1 MICLAL
7 AMSSGLPGL
16 TGTALAVAASPGGGS
31 GPASATPAGG
41 TGGAAST
48 GAPQPGAGGHV
59 PVPAGDVAALAV
71 GTPDGVNVL
80 VPNSATVGGWRELTN
95 LSVQGWD
102 TPMWTEF
109 HCVTGDGRYMAVT
122 FAPIGMADDET
133 LRDEGAFGAI
143 VDLRTGS
150 RWVLPVRV
158 GLKYYSPGCGTG
170 TDVVFSRN
178 TGTDHAN
185 TELIR
190 VDAAGSKIRDRRTV
204 TGRVASAVPT
214 AKGVAA
220 ADGSRVISVAAN
232 GGTSTLATA
241 PGAVF
246 DLRPS
251 SSDGLDYLAV
261 TGPTTSKAF
270 RRGSN
275 GKVAELADGPLRNM
289 ALWQGRGGKNH
300 LVGRPSRVAGG
311 NPIDVLGTDTQPA
324 DLSLEGGLVVDGEDV
339 PGGTAPT
346 KTTSAITIRNR
357 SRSGGAATA
366 TQVTAAAADQAP
378 AASASPAPSS
388 LAPGTLKPNTLP
400 SGGAAGSGSPCAVAP
415 LDPSMQVIQP
425 SPAQI
430 QWSAYRAVS
439 GGLTTQRPANWE
451 KHGLPAYTPA
461 SLIPIASLAGAPSGG
476 HIPTQVLEGVLA
488 QESNFSQASWRA
500 LPGIASDPLI
510 ANYYGTAYSSDGSLI
525 VGANPA
531 NADCGYGVGQIT
543 SGMTGTATSPWSD
556 TVKLAIATDY
566 EVNELAAVKMLTDF
580 WNQLYG
586 MGILANNGDPTKIEN
601 WYFAIWAYNTG
612 IHTAPLPSNYHSLG
626 LGWTNNPAQNDYPP
640 NRQPFL
646 SVTYDD
652 AAHPSRWP
660 YQEKVLGWA
669 ANSQLDLIN
678 GGFKY
683 TASGILNLPQNYF
696 LFCTSANNCSQTNTS
711 GGYCNNAD
719 RSYCAWHTAVTWTS
733 VDRPDLA
740 SENPAGDVGGGE
752 PAVADPY
759 PASCSAAASPVVQ
772 TPGTT
777 ALPGG
782 AVIVD
787 ELSSSATNLAGCAT
801 TSSAG
806 TFALTYGTDSSGHP
820 LGAID
825 THQLGV
831 GYMGHTYFARTVALA
846 RASAS
851 NSVGVT
857 GTWTPPSSVTGWQRI
872 WVHIPDNGADT
883 QQADYIINTGTTTK
897 DRIVNQ
903 RWNQNSWFDLGS
915 YQLSAG
921 AYVYLTNVTNNDW
934 NHTVDLAWDAIAFTP
949 SSKPAVDYVAL
960 GDSYQAGEGVQPYYG
975 NADRPVMNGI
985 GDACHRSPQAYSNTV
1000 FNALRAAHPGDDE
1013 FHFLACS
1020 GAVINDINGQ
1030 HYDQGEVPQ
1039 LYQNWLDE
1047 NTTNVTIGIG
1057 GNDSRFSTIVQACLL
1072 DNLSSAFSQLPLNGP
1087 NCMASD
1093 FHLTFNGTVDPQ
1105 PLTVQEP
1112 IVIDGL
1118 KPRLVA
1124 LYQQIHSLAPNAKIT
1139 VLGYPHIVTTGSLR
1153 LDICTVAI
1161 NPDLAQWFADMAD
1174 RLDSVTSQ
1182 AVSEAGV
1189 GATFVNPVSTFSGP
1203 PDHGACTF
1211 HDGDE
1216 WINSLVPHSSTGSGS
1231 TNPGPGS
1238 FHPDAAG
1245 HGADAGLINASL
1257 GV

>member
-1 MICLAL
+1 MIVICLAL

-16 TGTALAVAASPGGGS
+16 TGTALAVEASPGGGS
-31 GPASATPAGG
+31 APAAATGGG
-41 TGGAAST
+41 TSASPT
-48 GAPQPGAGGHV
+48 QPGAGGHV

-80 VPNSATVGGWRELTN
+80 VPNSAADGGWRELTN

-102 TPMWTEF
+102 TPLWTEF
-109 HCVTGDGRYMAVT
+109 HCVTGDGRYLAVT

-133 LRDEGAFGAI
+133 LSDEGAFGAI
-143 VDLRTGS
+143 VDLKTGG

-220 ADGSRVISVAAN
+220 ADGSRVISVAAD
-232 GGTSTLATA
+232 GGKSTLETA

-251 SSDGLDYLAV
+251 SGDGLDYLSV
-261 TGPTTSKAF
+261 TGSTTSKAF
-270 RRGSN
+270 RRSSG
-275 GKVAELADGPLRNM
+275 GKVAELAEGPLQNL

-300 LVGRPSRVAGG
+300 LVGRTTRVAGG
-311 NPIDVLGTDTQPA
+311 NPIDVLGTDSQPV
-324 DLSLEGGLVVDGEDV
+324 DLSLDGGLVVEGEDV
-339 PGGTAPT
+339 PGATAPT
-346 KTTSAITIRNR
+346 KTTSAITIKNR
-357 SRSGGAATA
+357 PRSGGATTT
-366 TQVTAAAADQAP
+366 TQVTAAAPDQAP
-378 AASASPAPSS
+378 AVSTSPPPSS
-388 LAPGTLKPNTLP
+388 LGPGTLKPNTIP

-415 LDPSMQVIQP
+415 LDPAMQIIQP

-430 QWSAYRAVS
+430 EWAAYRAVS
-439 GGLTTQRPANWE
+439 GGLTAQRPANWE

-461 SLIPIASLAGAPSGG
+461 SLIQVANLTGVPSGG
-476 HIPTQVLEGVLA
+476 HIPAQVLMGVLA
-488 QESNFSQASWRA
+488 QESNFSQASWHS

-510 ANYYGTAYSSDGSLI
+510 ANYYGTAFSSDATLI
-525 VGANPA
+525 TGANPS

-543 SGMTGTATSPWSD
+543 SGMTAAATSPWASD

-586 MGILANNGDPTKIEN
+586 MGILANNSDPNKIEN
-601 WYFAIWAYNTG
+601 WYFALWAYNTG
-612 IHTAPLPSNYHSLG
+612 VHTNPLPSNYHSIG

-640 NRQPFL
+640 NRLPFL
-646 SVTYDD
+646 SASYAD
-652 AAHPSRWP
+652 AAHPSQWP

-669 ANSQLDLIN
+669 EYPQLNQTD
-678 GGFKY
+678 GSWKY
-683 TASGILNLPQNYF
+683 TPSSALNLPSNYF
-696 LFCTSANNCSQTNTS
+696 LFCTTANNCSQTNTS
-711 GGYCNNAD
+711 GGYCNNTD
-719 RSYCAWHTAVTWTS
+719 RSYCAWHTAANWS
-733 VDRPDLA
+733 SSLH
-740 SENPAGDVGGGE
+740 SENDDGDIGGGE

-787 ELSSSATNLAGCAT
+787 DLSSSATNLAGCGT

-806 TFALTYGTDSSGHP
+806 SFSLAYGTDSSGHP

-831 GYMGHTYFARTVALA
+831 GYMGHTYFSRTIALA
-846 RASAS
+846 RASS
-851 NSVGVT
+851 SPSVGVT

-872 WVHIPDNGADT
+872 WVHIPNNGADT
-883 QQADYIINTGTTTK
+883 AQADYIINTGTTTK

-903 RWNQNSWFDLGS
+903 RWNQNAWFDLGS
-915 YQLSAG
+915 FQLSAG

-934 NHTVDLAWDAIAFTP
+934 NHTVDIAWDAIAFTP
-949 SSKPAVDYVAL
+949 SSKPAVSYVAF
-960 GDSYQAGEGVQPYYG
+960 GDSYQSGEGVEPYYD
-975 NADRPVMNGI
+975 NSDRPAFNGI
-985 GDACHRSPQAYSNTV
+985 KDACHRSPQAYSNAV
-1000 FNALRAAHPGDDE
+1000 FNALRAARPGNDE

-1020 GAVINDINGQ
+1020 GAVINDVNGQ
-1030 HYDQGEVPQ
+1030 LYDQGEVPQ
-1039 LYQNWLDE
+1039 INTNWLDE
-1047 NTTNVTIGIG
+1047 NTTNVTVGIG
-1057 GNDSRFSTIVQACLL
+1057 GNDSRFSTIVKACIEGEIP
-1072 DNLSSAFSQLPLNGP
+1072 LST
-1087 NCMASD
+1087 NCISPD
-1093 FHLTFNGTVDPQ
+1093 YHLTVSGVVDPQ
-1105 PLTVQEP
+1105 PLTTQEP
-1112 IVIDGL
+1112 AVIDAL

-1124 LYQQIHSLAPNAKIT
+1124 LYQQIHTLAPNAQIT
-1139 VLGYPHIVTTGSLR
+1139 VVGYPHIVTTGL
-1153 LDICTVAI
+1153 LDIDPVCDTI
-1161 NPDLAQWFADMAD
+1161 NPNTAQWFADMAD

-1182 AVSEAGV
+1182 AVTQAGV
-1189 GATFVNPVSTFSGP
+1189 GATFVNPATVFNGP
-1203 PDHGACTF
+1203 PDHGACTWNPS
-1211 HDGDE
+1211 DA
-1216 WINSLVPHSSTGSGS
+1216 WINEVILGSSSGSGS
-1231 TNPGPGS
+1231 DTEGPGS
-1238 FHPDAAG
+1238 FHPKAVG
-1245 HGADAGLINASL
+1245 HTATAGLINASL